1 MAELDDLRA
10 AAKAKLD
17 QQAARAR
24 DYQAY
29 YDNEAGI
36 IAILDT
42 EERRTF
48 RTLLDEAGASWCEL
62 VVNAVAERMTVTGFR
77 FGSDADDELA
87 WAIWQAN
94 SMDAD
99 HELVHTDALVTGS
112 SFVLVAPDDDNPTG
126 VSVTV
131 ESPQEACVLYRP
143 GNRRKR
149 IAGFKRW
156 TEDNGQTTTDVLI
169 LPDQIVTWYPNARG
183 PEIERNAGD
192 TMIEIVPQ
200 PRTRQ
205 WPRSELAPAIP
216 FQDRICTTIFNRLVA
231 TDYGAFRQIWATG
244 IKIARE
250 VVKTKAED
258 GTEGQAVRVQRPF
271 DIGANRLLTNESPDG
286 RFGSIEES
294 SLAGYLSSVEQDVEH
309 LAAVTQT
316 PPTYLLGRMVNLSA
330 EAITAAEA
338 GLVAKVRRRSLHVG
352 EGWEEVER
360 TALGLVGSPAAANFG
375 AEVIWADFE
384 TRSLAQLT
392 DSLVKM
398 RTLGVPLEALWERYG
413 ATQEEIDRWR
423 EMSAAQ
429 PAPEPEG
436 VPVP

>member
-1 MAELDDLRA
+1 MSELDDLRSAA
-10 AAKAKLD
+10 AAKLD
-17 QQAARAR
+17 AQAARAR
-24 DYQAY
+24 EYQAY

-62 VVNAVAERMTVTGFR
+62 VVNAVAERLSVTGFR
-77 FGSDADDELA
+77 FGSDDDDELA
-87 WAIWQAN
+87 WAIWQAS

-99 HELVHTDALVTGS
+99 HELVHTDALVTGQ

-126 VSVTV
+126 VSITV
-131 ESPQEACVLYRP
+131 ESPLEAVVLYEP

-149 IAGFKRW
+149 RAGFKRW
-156 TEDNGQTTTDVLI
+156 SEDGGQTTTDVLI
-169 LPDQIVTWYPNARG
+169 LPDEIVTWHPKARG
-183 PEIERNAGD
+183 PEVERNAGD
-192 TMIEIVPQ
+192 TLIEVVPQ
-200 PRTRQ
+200 PRTSR

-216 FQDRICTTIFNRLVA
+216 FQDRICTTLFNRLVA

-244 IKIARE
+244 IKIASE
-250 VVKTKAED
+250 VSTTED
-258 GTEGQAVRVQRPF
+258 GSQVTKVRRPF
-271 DIGANRLLTNESPDG
+271 DIGANRLLTNQNPEG
-286 RFGSIEES
+286 RFGSFPES
-294 SLAGYLSSVEQDVEH
+294 TLAGYLSAVEQDVNP

-316 PPTYLLGRMVNLSA
+316 PPTYLLGSMVNLSA

-338 GLVAKVRRRSLHVG
+338 GLVAKIRRRSLHIG
-352 EGWEEVER
+352 EAWEEVER
-360 TALGLVGSPAAANFG
+360 TALGLVGSPAATNLG

-384 TRSLAQLT
+384 TRSIAQLA

-398 RTLGVPLEALWERYG
+398 RSLGVPLEALWERYG

-423 EMSAAQ
+423 EQRAAELANA
-429 PAPEPEG
+429 APEPQG
-436 VPVP
+436 APAP

>member
-1 MAELDDLRA
+1 MSELDNLRA
-10 AAKAKLD
+10 AARAKLET
-17 QQAARAR
+17 QAARAR

-62 VVNAVAERMTVTGFR
+62 VVNAVAERLSVTGFR
-77 FGSDADDELA
+77 FGSDTDDELA

-112 SFVLVAPDDDNPTG
+112 SFVLVAPDDDNPSG
-126 VSVTV
+126 VSITV
-131 ESPQEACVLYRP
+131 ESPEEACVLYEP

-149 IAGFKRW
+149 RAGFKQW
-156 TEDNGQTTTDVLI
+156 TEDGGQTTTDVLI
-169 LPDQIVTWYPNARG
+169 LPDEIITWYPKARG

-192 TMIEIVPQ
+192 TLIEVVPQ
-200 PRTRQ
+200 PRTRR

-216 FQDRICTTIFNRLVA
+216 FQDRICTTLFNRLVA

-250 VVKTKAED
+250 VVTTED
-258 GTEGQAVRVQRPF
+258 GGTATKVRRPF
-271 DIGANRLLTNESPDG
+271 DIGANRLLTNESPEG
-286 RFGSIEES
+286 KFGSFPES
-294 SLAGYLSSVEQDVEH
+294 TLAGYLAAVEQDVNH

-316 PPTYLLGRMVNLSA
+316 PPTYLLGAMVNLSA

-338 GLVAKVRRRSLHVG
+338 GLVAKIRRRSLHIG
-352 EGWEEVER
+352 EAWEDVQR
-360 TALGLVGSPAAANFG
+360 TALGLVGSPAAANLG

-384 TRSLAQLT
+384 TRSIAQLS

-398 RTLGVPLEALWERYG
+398 RALGVPLEALWERYG

-423 EMSAAQ
+423 DQRAAELAT

-436 VPVP
+436 VPA

>member
-1 MAELDDLRA
+1 MSELDDLDGLRMLA
-10 AAKAKLD
+10 SAKLET
-17 QQAARAR
+17 QAARAR

-36 IAILDT
+36 IALLDT
-42 EERRTF
+42 EERRVF
-48 RTLLDEAGASWCEL
+48 RSLLDEAGASWCEL
-62 VVNAVAERMTVTGFR
+62 VVNAVAERLTVTGFR
-77 FGSDADDELA
+77 FGNDDDDELA

-94 SMDAD
+94 AMDAD
-99 HELVHTDALVTGS
+99 HELIHTDALVTGS
-112 SFVLVAPDDDNPTG
+112 SFVLVQPDDDNPTG
-126 VSVTV
+126 VSITV
-131 ESPQEACVLYRP
+131 ESPEEACVLYQP

-149 IAGFKRW
+149 RAGFKRW
-156 TEDNGQTTTDVLI
+156 SEDGGRTTTDVLI
-169 LPDQIVTWYPNARG
+169 LPDVIVTWEPDEHG

-192 TMIEIVPQ
+192 TLIEIIPQ
-200 PRTRQ
+200 PRTRR

-216 FQDRICTTIFNRLVA
+216 FQDRICTTLFNRLVA

-250 VVKTKAED
+250 VVTTDEGGTATK
-258 GTEGQAVRVQRPF
+258 VRRPF
-271 DIGANRLLTNESPDG
+271 DIGANRLLTNESPEG
-286 RFGSIEES
+286 KFGMFQES
-294 SLAGYLSSVEQDVEH
+294 TLKGYLESVEQDVEH

-338 GLVAKVRRRSLHVG
+338 GLVAKVKRRSLHVG
-352 EGWEEVER
+352 EGHEEVMR
-360 TALGLVGSPAAANFG
+360 TALGLVGSPAAANLG

-384 TRSLAQLT
+384 TRSLAQLA

-423 EMSAAQ
+423 ELRAAE
-429 PAPEPEG
+429 PAEPEG
-436 VPVP
+436 AAAP

>member
-1 MAELDDLRA
+1 MSELDDLRSLA
-10 AAKAKLD
+10 AAKLD
-17 QQAARAR
+17 TQAARAR
-24 DYQAY
+24 EYQAY

-62 VVNAVAERMTVTGFR
+62 VVNAVAERLNVVGFR
-77 FGSDADDELA
+77 FDNDDDDELA

-94 SMDAD
+94 QMDAD
-99 HELVHTDALVTGS
+99 HELIHTDALVTGS

-126 VSVTV
+126 VSITV
-131 ESPQEACVLYRP
+131 ESPEEACVLYQP

-169 LPDQIVTWYPNARG
+169 LPNQIVTWYPNARG
-183 PEIERNAGD
+183 PVIERNAGD
-192 TMIEIVPQ
+192 ALIEIVPQ
-200 PRTRQ
+200 PRTRR

-216 FQDRICTTIFNRLVA
+216 FQDRICTTLFNRLVA
-231 TDYGAFRQIWATG
+231 TDNGAFRQIWATG

-250 VVKTKAED
+250 VVTTED
-258 GTEGQAVRVQRPF
+258 GGQVTKVRRPF
-271 DIGANRLLTNESPDG
+271 DIGANRLLTNESPEG
-286 RFGSIEES
+286 RFGSFAES
-294 SLAGYLSSVEQDVEH
+294 TLEGYLKSVEQDVEH

-330 EAITAAEA
+330 EAITAAEV
-338 GLVAKVRRRSLHVG
+338 GLVAKVRRRSLHIG
-352 EGWEEVER
+352 EGHEEVMR
-360 TALGLVGSPAAANFG
+360 TALGLVGSPAATNLG
-375 AEVIWADFE
+375 AEVIWASFE

-398 RTLGVPLEALWERYG
+398 RTLGVPIEALWERYG

-423 EMSAAQ
+423 ELSAAE
-429 PAPEPEG
+429 PAEPERTSA
-436 VPVP
+436 P

>member
-1 MAELDDLRA
+1 MSELDDLRA
-10 AAKAKLD
+10 AAAAKLD
-17 QQAARAR
+17 IQAARAR

-62 VVNAVAERMTVTGFR
+62 VVNAVAERLNVTGFR
-77 FGSDADDELA
+77 FGNDDDDELA
-87 WAIWQAN
+87 WAIWQAS

-99 HELVHTDALVTGS
+99 HELAHTDALTTGS
-112 SFVLVAPDDDNPTG
+112 SFVLVAPDEDNPTG
-126 VSVTV
+126 VSITV
-131 ESPQEACVLYRP
+131 ESPEEACVIYEP

-149 IAGFKRW
+149 RAGFKRW
-156 TEDNGQTTTDVLI
+156 TEDGGQTTTDVLI
-169 LPDQIVTWYPNARG
+169 LPDEIVTWYPRGRTG

-192 TMIEIVPQ
+192 TLIEIIPQ
-200 PRTRQ
+200 PRTRK

-216 FQDRICTTIFNRLVA
+216 FQDRICTTLFGRLVA

-244 IKIARE
+244 IKIARD
-250 VVKTKAED
+250 VATTED
-258 GTEGQAVRVQRPF
+258 GTQVTKVRRPF
-271 DIGANRLLTNESPDG
+271 DIGANRLLTNESPEG
-286 RFGSIEES
+286 RFGAFQES
-294 SLAGYLSSVEQDVEH
+294 TLGGYLAAVEQDVEH

-338 GLVAKVRRRSLHVG
+338 GLVAKIRRRSLHIG
-352 EGWEEVER
+352 EAWEEVMR
-360 TALGLVGSPAAANFG
+360 TALALVGSPAAANLG

-384 TRSLAQLT
+384 TRSLAQLS

-398 RTLGVPLEALWERYG
+398 ATLGVPREALWERYG

-423 EMSAAQ
+423 EMAAAE
-429 PAPEPEG
+429 PAAPEPEG
-436 VPVP
+436 ANAA

>member
-1 MAELDDLRA
+1 MSELDDLRS

-62 VVNAVAERMTVTGFR
+62 VVNAVAERLSVVGFR
-77 FGSDADDELA
+77 FGTEEDDELA

-126 VSVTV
+126 VSITV
-131 ESPQEACVLYRP
+131 ESPEEACVLYRP

-169 LPDQIVTWYPNARG
+169 LPDQIVTWHPNARG
-183 PEIERNAGD
+183 PEIARNAGD

-200 PRTRQ
+200 PRTRR

-216 FQDRICTTIFNRLVA
+216 FQDRICTTLFNRLVA

-250 VVKTKAED
+250 VVTTED
-258 GTEGQAVRVQRPF
+258 GSAATKVRRPF
-271 DIGANRLLTNESPDG
+271 DIGANRLLTNESPEG
-286 RFGSIEES
+286 RFGSFPES
-294 SLAGYLSSVEQDVEH
+294 TLAGYLSSVEQDVDH

-338 GLVAKVRRRSLHVG
+338 GLVAKVRRRSLHIG

-360 TALGLVGSPAAANFG
+360 TALGLVGSPAATNLG
-375 AEVIWADFE
+375 AEVMWADFE

-413 ATQEEIDRWR
+413 ATKEEIDRWR
-423 EMSAAQ
+423 DMGAPESEGASAA
-429 PAPEPEG
+429 
-436 VPVP
+436 

>member
-1 MAELDDLRA
+1 MSELDDLRGLA
-10 AAKAKLD
+10 AAKLD
-17 QQAARAR
+17 TQAARAR
-24 DYQAY
+24 EYQAY

-42 EERRTF
+42 DERRTF

-62 VVNAVAERMTVTGFR
+62 VVNAVAERLNVVGFR
-77 FGSDADDELA
+77 FGDDDDDELA

-94 SMDAD
+94 QMDAD

-112 SFVLVAPDDDNPTG
+112 SFVLVAPDEDNPTG
-126 VSVTV
+126 VSITV
-131 ESPQEACVLYRP
+131 ESPEEACVLYRP

-169 LPDQIVTWYPNARG
+169 LPEQIVTWYPNARG
-183 PEIERNAGD
+183 PVIERNAGD
-192 TMIEIVPQ
+192 ALIEIVPQ
-200 PRTRQ
+200 PRTRR

-216 FQDRICTTIFNRLVA
+216 FQDRICTTLFNRLVA

-250 VVKTKAED
+250 VVTTED
-258 GTEGQAVRVQRPF
+258 GSTATKVRRPF
-271 DIGANRLLTNESPDG
+271 DIGANRLLTNESPEG
-286 RFGSIEES
+286 RFGSFPES
-294 SLAGYLSSVEQDVEH
+294 TLEGYLKSVEQDVEH

-330 EAITAAEA
+330 EAITAAEV
-338 GLVAKVRRRSLHVG
+338 GLVAKVRRRSLHIG
-352 EGWEEVER
+352 EGHEEVMR
-360 TALGLVGSPAAANFG
+360 TALGLVGSPAATNLG
-375 AEVIWADFE
+375 AEVIWASFE

-398 RTLGVPLEALWERYG
+398 RTLGVPIEALWERYG

-423 EMSAAQ
+423 ELSAAE
-429 PAPEPEG
+429 PAEPDRTSA
-436 VPVP
+436 P

>member
-1 MAELDDLRA
+1 MSELDDLRSAA
-10 AAKAKLD
+10 AAKLD
-17 QQAARAR
+17 AQAARAR
-24 DYQAY
+24 EYQAY

-62 VVNAVAERMTVTGFR
+62 VVNAVAERLNVVGFR
-77 FGSDADDELA
+77 FDNDDDDELA
-87 WAIWQAN
+87 WSIWQAN
-94 SMDAD
+94 QMDAD
-99 HELVHTDALVTGS
+99 HELVHTDALITGS
-112 SFVLVAPDDDNPTG
+112 SFVLVAPDEDNPTG
-126 VSVTV
+126 VSITV
-131 ESPQEACVLYRP
+131 ESPEEACVLYRP

-169 LPDQIVTWYPNARG
+169 LPDEIVTWHPNARG

-200 PRTRQ
+200 PRTRR

-216 FQDRICTTIFNRLVA
+216 FQDRICTTLFGRLVA

-244 IKIARE
+244 IKIARD
-250 VVKTKAED
+250 VAVAED
-258 GTEGQAVRVQRPF
+258 GTQVTKVRRPF
-271 DIGANRLLTNESPDG
+271 DIGANRLLTNESPEG
-286 RFGSIEES
+286 RFGAFQES
-294 SLAGYLSSVEQDVEH
+294 TLGGYLAAVEQDVEH

-330 EAITAAEA
+330 EAITAAEV
-338 GLVAKVRRRSLHVG
+338 GLVAKVRRRSLHIG

-360 TALGLVGSPAAANFG
+360 TALGLVGSPAATNLG

-398 RTLGVPLEALWERYG
+398 RSLGVPIEALWERYG

-423 EMSAAQ
+423 EMAAAE
-429 PAPEPEG
+429 PAEPEG
-436 VPVP
+436 ASAP